1 MKKVIALFMV
11 LLALGSCTSEQQA
24 EKKGTAFEQYTDSI
38 TKVYP
43 NYAGNIAV
51 AKQICGDFEKHLGTM
66 PGILE
71 GSEFTL
77 DDNSIAEID
86 GKILVMFSYK
96 YKGENITSLSV
107 YCEDLDP
114 QLASTLNSEKP
125 YKITGGT
132 FDHYEPVHGMAAQ
145 WLQLGTVYVRDLKV
159 EEM

>member
-11 LLALGSCTSEQQA
+11 LLALGSCTGEHQA
-24 EKKGTAFEQYTDSI
+24 EKKGTAFEQYRDSI

-51 AKQICGDFEKHLGTM
+51 AKQICDDFEKHLGTI

-71 GSEFTL
+71 GTEFSFT
-77 DDNSIAEID
+77 NIAD
-86 GKILVMFSYK
+86 VGGKLLAAFSYK
-96 YKGENITSLSV
+96 YKGDDVTSLSV

-114 QLASTLNSEKP
+114 QLAATLSQDKT

-132 FDHYEPVHGMAAQ
+132 FDHYQAERGMAQQ
-145 WLQLGTVYVRDLKV
+145 WLTLGTIYVRDLKV
-159 EEM
+159 EEY